1 MELQALLQ
9 VTRPLRYLCQ
19 DETRLGRK
27 TETKRVITRR
37 GVKPKATVQWPR
49 EAFWLY
55 GVVEPDSGWGLTQ
68 AYDKLNHQ
76 CFQAFLEALSQE
88 LEDDI
93 AILQLDG
100 APAHR
105 AKNLDWPENLIPLFQ
120 PAHSPEVNPI
130 ERLWQALKGR
140 WKGENFPS
148 LAALRQR
155 FSDEL
160 QQMTPEAIQ
169 SLTGDDFILE
179 TLLAANFQLSQL
191 DLMHA

>member
-1 MELQALLQ
+1 
-9 VTRPLRYLCQ
+9 
-19 DETRLGRK
+19 
-27 TETKRVITRR
+27 
-37 GVKPKATVQWPR
+37 
-49 EAFWLY
+49 
-55 GVVEPDSGWGLTQ
+55 LTQ

-76 CFQAFLEALSQE
+76 CFQAFIDALSQE
-88 LEDDI
+88 LGDDI

-105 AKNLDWPENLIPLFQ
+105 AKALDWPDNLIPLFQ

-148 LAALRQR
+148 LEALRQR
-155 FSDEL
+155 SSDEL